1 MSRGEASHS
10 GWSRAKQTNNITIS
24 LMWFLVIGQRA
35 SLLEGIP
42 DVGGAREEK
51 KGKGEY
57 SASSV
62 VAVRCKR
69 I

>member
-1 MSRGEASHS
+1 
-10 GWSRAKQTNNITIS
+10 
-24 LMWFLVIGQRA
+24 MWFLVIGQRA